1 VVNREV
7 AVGVFVVV
15 RTAVVRVGA
24 ALVLVLV
31 LVGRG
36 VRVVGVVGGGF
47 LALYMHR
54 GPQQYAYV

>member
-7 AVGVFVVV
+7 AAGVFAVV
-15 RTAVVRVGA
+15 RTAVVWVGA

-31 LVGRG
+31 GRG
-36 VRVVGVVGGGF
+36 ARAVGVLGGGF
-47 LALYMHR
+47 LPLYMHR